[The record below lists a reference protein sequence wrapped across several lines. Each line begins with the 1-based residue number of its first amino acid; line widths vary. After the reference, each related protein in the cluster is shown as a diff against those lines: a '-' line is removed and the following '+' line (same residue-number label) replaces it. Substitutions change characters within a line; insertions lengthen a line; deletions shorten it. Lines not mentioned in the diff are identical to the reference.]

1 MKNYIA
7 LFCTDI
13 KEIHL
18 VELAGN
24 LKLKDIYRL
33 LSYENNS
40 VTVFDR
46 INVLQGI
53 DFLFDDEFIL
63 KSTKEESLYLV
74 NGMPVKLNGRVIMA
88 TVTDDGNYTGMPLEE
103 VEETL
108 QMIQWNIKKTR

>member
-13 KEIHL
+13 KEIHI

-46 INVLQGI
+46 MNVLQGI
-53 DFLFDDEFIL
+53 DFLFDDEFLL

-74 NGMPVKLNGRVIMA
+74 NGMPL
-88 TVTDDGNYTGMPLEE
+88 Y
-103 VEETL
+103 
-108 QMIQWNIKKTR
+108 